1 MLSLESLL
9 PQGSQ
14 PNPWRGAAMK
24 AYGVITKRDRR
35 IEELEK
41 ELREVKLLGS
51 Q

>member
-9 PQGSQ
+9 LQGPQ
-14 PNPWRGAAMK
+14 PNPWRSAAMK
-24 AYGVITKRDRR
+24 AYGLITKRDRR

-41 ELREVKLLGS
+41 ELREAKLLGS